1 MSDEFSISR
10 GIRQGCPVS
19 ALIFILSIEMFGL
32 RIRQEVDL
40 KGYDF
45 GFPEKPIKIAQYADD
60 CILLLNDIDELCTA
74 FSILDDFGT
83 LSGLQLNLSKSEGL
97 WLGQDKNRQK
107 GCSLFGIKWPDQI
120 RCLGLYVGYSKEKNN
135 DMNWISKMIKLIV
148 S

>member
-1 MSDEFSISR
+1 
-10 GIRQGCPVS
+10 
-19 ALIFILSIEMFGL
+19 MFGL
-32 RIRQEVDL
+32 RILQEVDL

-60 CILLLNDIDELCTA
+60 CILLLNNLDELCTA

-83 LSGLQLNLSKSEGL
+83 ISGLQLNLSKSEGL

-120 RCLGLYVGYSKEKNN
+120 
-135 DMNWISKMIKLIV
+135 
-148 S
+148 